1 MFKVGGV
8 NKGQENL
15 LILIGFKKIILFF
28 EDKPFVINKNN
39 I

>member
-15 LILIGFKKIILFF
+15 LIFIGFKKIILFF
-28 EDKPFVINKNN
+28 EYKHLVINKNN